1 MEKPLSESWYNPA
14 ETKMGKR
21 IKNITSGSK
30 PNMTPQEFVK
40 TWNILLATTKKGVK
54 SDEQL
59 PQVILSLDMMD
70 GLRNKLDFVIGRMN
84 IDKDVQQEVSKA
96 LGVGVVLQTVSYKD
110 SIQIIANNR

>member
-1 MEKPLSESWYNPA
+1 MKKSSHN
-14 ETKMGKR
+14 
-21 IKNITSGSK
+21 NSK
-30 PNMTPQEFVK
+30 ANRPNLTPQEFVK

-59 PQVILSLDMMD
+59 PKVILSLDMTD
-70 GLRNKLDFVIGRMN
+70 GLRDKLDFVIGRMN

-96 LGVGVVLQTVSYKD
+96 IGVGVVLQTVSYKD